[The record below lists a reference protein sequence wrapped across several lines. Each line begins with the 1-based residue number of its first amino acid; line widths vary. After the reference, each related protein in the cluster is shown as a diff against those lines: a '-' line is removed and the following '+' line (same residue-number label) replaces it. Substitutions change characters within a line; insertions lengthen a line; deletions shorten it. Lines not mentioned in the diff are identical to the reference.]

1 MSNRRRQGNMI
12 PEKVN
17 SHTIEDLADSEG
29 NESSVSEVQ
38 RMMIRM
44 FKKLKEDIE
53 KNSMNPKRIQTNKII
68 MMTQEQLNKLKEDL
82 NEHQN
87 ESKKIILKKR

>member
-1 MSNRRRQGNMI
+1 
-12 PEKVN
+12 
-17 SHTIEDLADSEG
+17 
-29 NESSVSEVQ
+29 
-38 RMMIRM
+38 
-44 FKKLKEDIE
+44 
-53 KNSMNPKRIQTNKII
+53 